1 MMFSDTAGRRWSR
14 PQALSPTMP
23 LDWFPLT
30 FGARFLGDYMATSF
44 VPGRTAVAVYAAA
57 TSPFDG
63 QFHEGI
69 FAATA
74 RP

>member
-1 MMFSDTAGRRWSR
+1 MFSDRAGRRWSR
-14 PQALSPTMP
+14 PQNLSSPIP

-30 FGARFLGDYMATSF
+30 FGVRFLGDYMATSF
-44 VPGRTAVAVYAAA
+44 VPGHTAVAVYAAA
-57 TSPFDG
+57 IAPLGG
-63 QFHEGI
+63 QFHQGI

>member
-1 MMFSDTAGRRWSR
+1 
-14 PQALSPTMP
+14 MP

-63 QFHEGI
+63 QFHQGI